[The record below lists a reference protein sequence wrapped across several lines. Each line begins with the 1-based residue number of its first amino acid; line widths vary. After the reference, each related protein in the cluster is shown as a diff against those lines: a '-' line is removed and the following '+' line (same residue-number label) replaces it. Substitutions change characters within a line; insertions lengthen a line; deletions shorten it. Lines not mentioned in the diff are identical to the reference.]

1 MGGTWLDYGS
11 GAGDPAAGSN
21 AATWTTA
28 MKAGIWFPATVY
40 SGTAAGGQLNLG
52 NPTFAI
58 SSSQADDA
66 GYGNFEYDV
75 PAGFYSLCTKN
86 LAEYG

>member
-1 MGGTWLDYGS
+1 
-11 GAGDPAAGSN
+11 
-21 AATWTTA
+21 

-40 SGTAAGGQLNLG
+40 SGTAASGTLNLG
-52 NPTFAI
+52 NPPIAI
-58 SSSQADDA
+58 SSSQADDN

-86 LAEYG
+86 LAEHG